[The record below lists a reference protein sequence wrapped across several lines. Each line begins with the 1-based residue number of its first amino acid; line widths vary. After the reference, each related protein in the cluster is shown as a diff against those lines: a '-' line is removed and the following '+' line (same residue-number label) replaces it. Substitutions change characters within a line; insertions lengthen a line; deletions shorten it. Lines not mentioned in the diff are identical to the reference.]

1 MTVAAAQVLAQ
12 LGEGVLWRVAGEV
25 PTSEVRVDSPAV
37 DEVPDNS
44 NLILHLD
51 FFVINVFI
59 KSKVKLNEKYTH
71 SWNLF

>member
-1 MTVAAAQVLAQ
+1 MKVAAAQVLAQ

-44 NLILHLD
+44 NLI
-51 FFVINVFI
+51 VTVT
-59 KSKVKLNEKYTH
+59 S
-71 SWNLF
+71 S